1 MRIRSEFGGQS
12 HISHDDYIEGAPEL
26 VVEISGSTVS
36 YDLYDKLTVYRRH
49 GVQEYI
55 VWRVYDQAI
64 N

>member
-1 MRIRSEFGGQS
+1 M
-12 HISHDDYIEGAPEL
+12 
-26 VVEISGSTVS
+26 EISGSTVS